1 MDVSHKD
8 RGLNY
13 GDGFF
18 TTVKIDSGALALWDY
33 HLMRLQECEKRLGF
47 PALDYKSLTNECQ
60 EIAKERNL
68 GFLKVLVTRGCGGRG
83 YGLPEKPTPK
93 IIVTQGDLP
102 SHYKDWKKNGVS
114 LGYSDIQL
122 GHQPLFAGLK
132 TLNRLEQV
140 MIKQGAQNSL
150 FDDVLVEDIAGN
162 IIESSASNIL
172 VVKNGGVFT
181 PKLDMCGISGVYL
194 RHLCSQLKVIEQ
206 RIQRQDLE
214 QADAIYICNSLM
226 GLVPV
231 KSLDKQIFDV
241 HTALQLKEEIEAP
254 E

>member
-1 MDVSHKD
+1 MDISDKD

-18 TTVKIDSGALALWDY
+18 TTVKIDSQKLSLWHY
-33 HLMRLQECEKRLGF
+33 HLARLQECEKRLGF
-47 PALDYKSLTNECQ
+47 PPLDYAQLTNECL
-60 EIAKERNL
+60 EIARQRKR

-83 YGLPEKPTPK
+83 YGVPEEPSPNL
-93 IIVTQGDLP
+93 IITQGELP
-102 SHYKDWKKNGVS
+102 SHYHDWQQKGVS
-114 LGYSDIQL
+114 LGYSEIQL

-140 MIKQGAQNSL
+140 MIKRGAQHSA
-150 FDDVLVEDIAGN
+150 FDDVIVEDIAGN
-162 IIESSASNIL
+162 VIESSASNIL
-172 VVKNGGVFT
+172 VVKNGRAFT
-181 PKLDMCGISGVYL
+181 PKLDMCGIAGVYL
-194 RHLCSQLKVIEQ
+194 QHVCSQFKVTAQ
-206 RIQRQDLE
+206 RVQRQDLA
-214 QADAIYICNSLM
+214 QADAIYLCNSLM

-241 HTALQLKEEIEAP
+241 QTALQLKEEIEAP

>member
-33 HLMRLQECEKRLGF
+33 HLIRLQECEQRLGF
-47 PALDYKSLTNECQ
+47 PALDYKRLTSQCQ
-60 EIAKERNL
+60 EAVKQCQS
-68 GFLKVLVTRGCGGRG
+68 GFLKVLITRGCGGRG
-83 YGLPEKPTPK
+83 YGVPEKPTPK
-93 IIVTQGDLP
+93 IIITQGDLP
-102 SHYKDWKKNGVS
+102 SHYEDWKKNGVS

-140 MIKQGAQNSL
+140 MIKQAAQNSL

-172 VVKNGGVFT
+172 VVKNGSVFT

-194 RHLCSQLKVIEQ
+194 RYMCSQVEVTER
-206 RIQRQDLE
+206 RIQRQDLVH
-214 QADAIYICNSLM
+214 ADAIYICNSLM

-241 HTALQLKEEIEAP
+241 QTALQLKEEIEAP